1 MFNLNLNNTDEVS
14 ITKENAYEEKT
25 LQDLLKIYTFIQKK
39 KCTFLMRQKL
49 FGQPHINSLQ
59 AKSSENLLISA

>member
-1 MFNLNLNNTDEVS
+1 MFNLNLNNTDKVS

-25 LQDLLKIYTFIQKK
+25 LRDLLKIYTFIQK

-49 FGQPHINSLQ
+49 FGQPHINSHQ

>member
-1 MFNLNLNNTDEVS
+1 MFNINLYNTDKVS

-39 KCTFLMRQKL
+39 NA
-49 FGQPHINSLQ
+49 PS
-59 AKSSENLLISA
+59 